1 MKKQAEIIVAQEK
14 GILAV
19 DQAHFDFEFELENN
33 DIRKES
39 MRLSKL
45 NKELLLF
52 KEKFDNDGVTEM
64 VLENESMKAQIQQL
78 D

>member
-1 MKKQAEIIVAQEK
+1 M
-14 GILAV
+14 
-19 DQAHFDFEFELENN
+19 HSDFEFELENN

-39 MRLSKL
+39 MRLTKL

-64 VLENESMKAQIQQL
+64 VLENESMRAQI
-78 D
+78 